1 LEEGQEELLY
11 TQELEAQDGEDLV
24 PALGE
29 LVLLVAELPVEMA
42 QHRAVPV
49 EMVDFQEVPEDFVRV
64 NLQEEF
70 QEQVPCVLS
79 GEQGEVILEMP
90 LKKN

>member
-1 LEEGQEELLY
+1 
-11 TQELEAQDGEDLV
+11 
-24 PALGE
+24 
-29 LVLLVAELPVEMA
+29 MA